1 MVFHE
6 DDDNKTQEE
15 ASDEERDDRHNLTSF
30 LASNSNGGMKP
41 VEFTN
46 SIGQYFKDTQASTNT
61 EEQHVGSLNRIST

>member
-6 DDDNKTQEE
+6 DEDNKTQEE
-15 ASDEERDDRHNLTSF
+15 ASDEEGDNRHNLTSF

-46 SIGQYFKDTQASTNT
+46 SIGQYFKDT
-61 EEQHVGSLNRIST
+61 

>member
-6 DDDNKTQEE
+6 DDNKTQEE
-15 ASDEERDDRHNLTSF
+15 VSDEERDDHLNLTSF

-46 SIGQYFKDTQASTNT
+46 SIGQYFKDT
-61 EEQHVGSLNRIST
+61 

>member
-6 DDDNKTQEE
+6 DEDNKTQEE
-15 ASDEERDDRHNLTSF
+15 ASDEEGDNRHNLTSF

-46 SIGQYFKDTQASTNT
+46 SIG
-61 EEQHVGSLNRIST
+61 